1 MDRLFLVGSTL
12 CFLLGFVYTVL
23 SPGARLG
30 RSSRFNLPVLAV
42 GFVLQTGFL
51 YERGRALGRCPLTNL
66 FEVII
71 FLSWATV
78 LFYLLVGNVYRLS
91 PLGVFT
97 APLVCVLQSVA
108 LLAPID
114 RPPGMVPAGLPHAAV
129 DPWLEF
135 HAAFSVLSFGAFA
148 LAGLAGGMYLFQER
162 QLKSHRLNA
171 SFFTMP
177 PIGDLGRLNARL
189 LVLGLVLLSAGLCA
203 GLGMGV
209 PSTWPHWVWALATW
223 LLYAFLVQARW
234 GLAWK
239 LPPRRVASLSV
250 GAFALIALTLK
261 GLSFVTA

>member
-1 MDRLFLVGSTL
+1 MDRLLLIGSTL
-12 CFLLGFVYTVL
+12 CFLLGFAYTML

-30 RSSRFNLPVLAV
+30 RSTRFNLPVIAL

-66 FEVII
+66 FEVVI

-97 APLVCVLQSVA
+97 APLAFVLQTAA

-114 RPPGMVPAGLPHAAV
+114 RPPGANPTPGPHAAV

-148 LAGLAGGMYLFQER
+148 LAGLAGAMYLFQER
-162 QLKSHRLNA
+162 QLKSHRLNP
-171 SFFTMP
+171 SFFAMP

-189 LVLGLVLLSAGLCA
+189 LIVGFALLSLGLCA
-203 GLGMGV
+203 GLGMGA
-209 PSTWPHWVWALATW
+209 PSTWPHWVWAVATW

-234 GLAWK
+234 GWAWK

-250 GAFALIALTLK
+250 GAFALALLT
-261 GLSFVTA
+261 LSFVST